1 MAPAIETITQWHQ
14 LNINLAQHINNQLP
28 ITDQVVIII
37 GDYIQEQ
44 NVITIIDLVVDRKV
58 KWLKIT

>member
-1 MAPAIETITQWHQ
+1 MALAIETITQWHQ

-28 ITDQVVIII
+28 IIDQVVIII
-37 GDYIQEQ
+37 GHHLQEQ

-58 KWLKIT
+58 EWIKIT

>member
-37 GDYIQEQ
+37 GHYLQEQ